1 MGHENP
7 EMSDIYIMLRHFPGF
22 FLLLLLIHLSP
33 GCKSSAKN
41 QSSSE
46 VNQTAYMGILYT
58 KSEKGGV
65 MVMEV
70 FQDSPAEKAELNVGD
85 IILSVDDRAVAGVM
99 TMKEQIQSLK
109 PGTVVTL
116 SVIKKFDV
124 DRISKIKVKLENI
137 PAVLPPGRYYRE

>member
-1 MGHENP
+1 
-7 EMSDIYIMLRHFPGF
+7 
-22 FLLLLLIHLSP
+22 
-33 GCKSSAKN
+33 
-41 QSSSE
+41 
-46 VNQTAYMGILYT
+46 MGILYT